1 MSRTNRKRPGARPG
15 GPRRRITVRSTKR
28 TPPDLRKLSRALLDL
43 AAAQAEAA
51 GAAFLIAKPFTP
63 ESFDEALG
71 AVLGA
76 HP

>member
-1 MSRTNRKRPGARPG
+1 MVGEAEQSRWESVQKEGLV
-15 GPRRRITVRSTKR
+15 RR
-28 TPPDLRKLSRALLDL
+28 
-43 AAAQAEAA
+43 AQAEAA

-71 AVLGA
+71 AGLGA